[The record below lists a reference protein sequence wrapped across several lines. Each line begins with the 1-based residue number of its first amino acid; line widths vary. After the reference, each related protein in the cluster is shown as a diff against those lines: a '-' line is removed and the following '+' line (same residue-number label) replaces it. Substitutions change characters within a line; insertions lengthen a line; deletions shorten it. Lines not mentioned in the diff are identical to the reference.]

1 MFVLVSTVSSES
13 CFSLTDR
20 VIEERR
26 RRLLP
31 HSVEILT
38 CIKDWKLGDARAQ
51 HEVENLMQEPEDAFN
66 KLLENGKGQAS
77 DT

>member
-1 MFVLVSTVSSES
+1 
-13 CFSLTDR
+13 
-20 VIEERR
+20 
-26 RRLLP
+26 
-31 HSVEILT
+31 VEILT